1 MSEDAS
7 VPPRISDADM
17 LARFQNAKKRPPCSE
32 TLGMQLIEVNQDA
45 MTLRMAFDVSP
56 SFSNPT
62 GAIQGGFLTA
72 MLDEAMSVCCII
84 ASNVTM
90 TAPTLELKTS
100 YMRPLFPG
108 RAEATARI
116 LKFGK
121 STAFMEGEL
130 FDAEGRLVAKAS
142 ATAAPKPFKRF

>member
-1 MSEDAS
+1 MSEAPADK
-7 VPPRISDADM
+7 PRLSDEDM
-17 LARFQNAKKRPPCSE
+17 LARFQNSKKRPACSD
-32 TLGMQLIEVNQDA
+32 TLGMQLLAVDQDA
-45 MTLRMAFDVSP
+45 MSIRMGFEVSA

-72 MLDEAMSVCCII
+72 MLDEAMSTCCII

-108 RAEATARI
+108 QAEAVARI

-121 STAFMEGEL
+121 STAFMEAEL
-130 FDAEGRLVAKAS
+130 FDPEGRMVAKAS

>member
-1 MSEDAS
+1 MSEA
-7 VPPRISDADM
+7 PTEKPRISDEEM
-17 LARFQNAKKRPPCSE
+17 LARFRNSKKRPPCSD
-32 TLGMQLIEVNQDA
+32 TLGMELLAVDQDA
-45 MTLRMAFDVSP
+45 MTIRMGFDVSP

-72 MLDEAMSVCCII
+72 MLDEAMSTCCII

-108 RAEATARI
+108 RAEAVARI

-121 STAFMEGEL
+121 STAFMEAEL
-130 FDAEGRLVAKAS
+130 LDPEGRMVAKAS

>member
-1 MSEDAS
+1 MPE
-7 VPPRISDADM
+7 RISDEEM
-17 LARFQNAKKRPPCSE
+17 LARFANAKKRPPCSE
-32 TLGMQLIEVNQDA
+32 TLGMQLLEVNQEA

-56 SFSNPT
+56 NFSNPT

-84 ASNVTM
+84 SSNVTM

-100 YMRPLFPG
+100 YFRPLFPG
-108 RAEATARI
+108 RAEAKARI

-121 STAFMEGEL
+121 SIAFMEAEL
-130 FDAEGRLVAKAS
+130 FDPEGRVVAKAS